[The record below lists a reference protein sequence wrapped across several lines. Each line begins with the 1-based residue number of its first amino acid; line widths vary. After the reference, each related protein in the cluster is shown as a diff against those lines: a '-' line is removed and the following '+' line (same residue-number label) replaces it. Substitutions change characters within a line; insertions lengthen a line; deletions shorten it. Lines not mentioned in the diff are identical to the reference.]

1 MLRQNKV
8 KILIGFCLMNY
19 INQPDRDL
27 WDTMFLGMAAK
38 PHAQGIALTNAGY
51 DTHTIC
57 YEVKELCKSEEFK
70 EFLLV

>member
-1 MLRQNKV
+1 
-8 KILIGFCLMNY
+8 
-19 INQPDRDL
+19 
-27 WDTMFLGMAAK
+27 MFLGMAAK

-51 DTHTIC
+51 DKHTIC